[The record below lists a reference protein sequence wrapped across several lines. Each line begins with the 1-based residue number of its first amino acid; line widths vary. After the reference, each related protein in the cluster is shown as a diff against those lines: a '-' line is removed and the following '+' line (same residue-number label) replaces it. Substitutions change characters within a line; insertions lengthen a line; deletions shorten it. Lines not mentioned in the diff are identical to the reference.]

1 MGAAGAMTSYPV
13 SVEHYIVVV
22 ESLPQ
27 PARSLRHFDR

>member
-1 MGAAGAMTSYPV
+1 MGAVGAMTRFSV

-27 PARSLRHFDR
+27 PAPV